1 MISHELLVE
10 EDCLALRSTW
20 CVWTRCAKIKS
31 MYTGNTRSRWA
42 VLGGTTTQCTH
53 QIWAYMVGSVV
64 TRRGVV
70 YGHLYSPLSI
80 GFSTQDTAPIIFL
93 VQIWMNLFPFS
104 CVFWIRNHQVHN
116 CASTLM
122 GKNWKV
128 HTVHR
133 GRFNESTSYQ
143 HWWWWNCPDSNPWT
157 MCVSW
162 YTCKLI
168 APRLSCGVAI
178 QQMGSHN

>member
-1 MISHELLVE
+1 MSSAEWDHYTMHTSNLDLHGWF
-10 EDCLALRSTW
+10 RSYETW
-20 CVWTRCAKIKS
+20 CSVWAS
-31 MYTGNTRSRWA
+31 LLSP
-42 VLGGTTTQCTH
+42 
-53 QIWAYMVGSVV
+53 
-64 TRRGVV
+64 V
-70 YGHLYSPLSI
+70 YWFFHPGYSPNY
-80 GFSTQDTAPIIFL
+80 FF

-143 HWWWWNCPDSNPWT
+143 HWWWWSCPDSNPWT